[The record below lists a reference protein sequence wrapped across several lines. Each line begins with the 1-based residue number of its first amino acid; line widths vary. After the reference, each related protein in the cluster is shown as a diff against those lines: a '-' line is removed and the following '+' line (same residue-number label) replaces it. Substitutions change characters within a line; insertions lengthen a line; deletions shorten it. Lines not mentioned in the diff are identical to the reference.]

1 MFPDDWLRVFEVE
14 TRTMNIDR
22 NQQINLS
29 LPGFQLVKMFMNT
42 SSAHLDWKMMLRLSG
57 LCFLIA
63 VLTFT
68 QILQSKQLV
77 WCIQL
82 PGSSTPLKTQ
92 VHKPLSWQ
100 PQKVG
105 IANPITLLKCSWMIP
120 FTSQEFCEVTG
131 KLFLTGTTSRISW
144 NLPSWSGRKTLL
156 SQKYSWPGK
165 V

>member
-77 WCIQL
+77 
-82 PGSSTPLKTQ
+82 
-92 VHKPLSWQ
+92 
-100 PQKVG
+100 
-105 IANPITLLKCSWMIP
+105 
-120 FTSQEFCEVTG
+120 
-131 KLFLTGTTSRISW
+131 
-144 NLPSWSGRKTLL
+144 
-156 SQKYSWPGK
+156 
-165 V
+165 

>member
-42 SSAHLDWKMMLRLSG
+42 SSANLDWKMMLRLSG

-77 WCIQL
+77 
-82 PGSSTPLKTQ
+82 
-92 VHKPLSWQ
+92 
-100 PQKVG
+100 
-105 IANPITLLKCSWMIP
+105 
-120 FTSQEFCEVTG
+120 
-131 KLFLTGTTSRISW
+131 
-144 NLPSWSGRKTLL
+144 
-156 SQKYSWPGK
+156 
-165 V
+165 